1 MYQEI
6 LLMVENKNITKI
18 KMLTNLTIII
28 STYNVRNHLQK
39 LNRNVFYFTLCH
51 VILEIKI
58 RTILSTLL
66 SGGENKLFKII
77 QIKNPG
83 NLVCVFN

>member
-39 LNRNVFYFTLCH
+39 LNQNVFYFTLCH